1 MESTSRV
8 VVIGNFLL
16 ICYALLF
23 MRLILFILIF
33 TFSLLF
39 SSPGGGIHGVSTAFY
54 LAKLGVRSLIIEQ
67 TGIASAASGKAGG
80 FLARDWGDGPT
91 VPLHEIS
98 FEMHQKLAAELD
110 VKSYRL
116 VKTLEVNGNRKAA
129 NVASWLDKKASSELM
144 DQRTAQVKLFI

>member
-1 MESTSRV
+1 M
-8 VVIGNFLL
+8 F
-16 ICYALLF
+16 F
-23 MRLILFILIF
+23 
-33 TFSLLF
+33 LLF